1 MPWLNWRL
9 IGRSVKDVD
18 KVLLQ
23 QRPPHDFS
31 RATRSIEQHRNYWK
45 ASEFRSWLLFYSIPI
60 PPLYIHHYSLLVC
73 ALHILL
79 QCNITAALILAT
91 KEMLLDFYKMLPELY
106 SESFC
111 TINAHSLSHL
121 AECVQHWGSLCF
133 WIREHQWYDS
143 LQIQGCRAVT
153 VFSRGM

>member
-60 PPLYIHHYSLLVC
+60 LTSFLPPLYMCIHIITPFLFVLYIFFCNATLL
-73 ALHILL
+73 LH
-79 QCNITAALILAT
+79 
-91 KEMLLDFYKMLPELY
+91 
-106 SESFC
+106 
-111 TINAHSLSHL
+111 
-121 AECVQHWGSLCF
+121 
-133 WIREHQWYDS
+133 
-143 LQIQGCRAVT
+143 
-153 VFSRGM
+153 